1 MPFFSTRLRAPLL
14 CLALLAAAV
23 SGCAGPGANTEEKNR
38 LAVTCTLGA
47 QCDLYWKRAL
57 AWVTQNS
64 IYPVKAATGWAILTE
79 NPNDYQSGL
88 SYRITRWPRDDGN
101 QDIVFVASCSV
112 FLPCSPLP
120 AAAFVKFSEFVAAP
134 Q

>member
-1 MPFFSTRLRAPLL
+1 
-14 CLALLAAAV
+14 LAGSL
-23 SGCAGPGANTEEKNR
+23 SGCAGPGANTEDRNR
-38 LAVTCTLGA
+38 LAVTCTQGA

-64 IYPVKAATGWAILTE
+64 TYPVKASTGWAILTDIA
-79 NPNDYQSGL
+79 NDYRSGL
-88 SYRITRWPRDDGN
+88 SYRITRWPRDDGG

-120 AAAFVKFSEFVAAP
+120 AVAFARFREFLTTP
-134 Q
+134 